1 MAEVNFIAPGDWR
14 FIATVDALERAL
26 CEGPYMHRSEATE
39 DFGRPETTSN
49 ICTFWRIDA
58 LARIGRK
65 DEARALFEVMLRS
78 RNPLGLLSEDT
89 HAETGEPWGNFPHT
103 SSMVGL
109 INAAVRLSAP
119 WDSVI

>member
-1 MAEVNFIAPGDWR
+1 MGI
-14 FIATVDALERAL
+14 ERTLRNVIVRTPLADSRL
-26 CEGPYMHRSEATE
+26 VGLVVVRDDMPSVVAQR
-39 DFGRPETTSN
+39 
-49 ICTFWRIDA
+49 DA

-65 DEARALFEVMLRS
+65 GQAREIFEMMLKS

-89 HAETGEPWGNFPHT
+89 HPVTGEMWGNFPQT
-103 SSMVGL
+103 YSMVGL